1 MLRVFD
7 VGIYRYHTYTYTYTF
22 TYTHTHTH
30 SEYTYMLEFY
40 CVNDTGYAIH
50 HSTHPNHPPYLLF
63 SAQYFL
69 ISRTFRTLPH
79 NTCQLLLAPQT
90 IDKALTVHL
99 PSRVVASLATCAC
112 PRLATTLFTSSSPAW
127 HHTDILEVT
136 GLKANRQR
144 WLSW

>member
-1 MLRVFD
+1 MWVYID
-7 VGIYRYHTYTYTYTF
+7 IIH
-22 TYTHTHTH
+22 THTHTH
-30 SEYTYMLEFY
+30 SHTHTHTHTLNIHTCLNSIVSMTQGML
-40 CVNDTGYAIH
+40 TIH

-63 SAQYFL
+63 SAQYFP